1 MQGLLEREE
10 TLEDGVGLEEVGPLD
25 VFFARAQV
33 EVEREGGRVREQ
45 RLCGRWVYV
54 SSLDDDGERV
64 ADVR

>member
-10 TLEDGVGLEEVGPLD
+10 ALEDGMGLEEGGPLD

-33 EVEREGGRVREQ
+33 EVESEGGRVREQ

-54 SSLDDDGERV
+54 SSLDDGGER
-64 ADVR
+64 ATDVR